1 MHHMVH
7 QRIVFTVHTAG
18 SHDDGIAGQGEIPFQ
33 YHLFPDDRG
42 LALGNECAVGAVRE
56 RGERLLEGG
65 VGRVELLLGENI
77 VSIAVGVELVS
88 ASAKV
93 RRGQVRGNI
102 AQERGGEVDHF
113 GEREAE
119 LARGRLVGI
128 LCPRRRI
135 EACNVVGVGLSNDG
149 GVSRRIDFLR
159 SMSARAFRHYP
170 HHTYHENIN
179 TVLRIRDKLQRRV
192 KRKGNVTYRGS
203 VLNDVLHVTRAI
215 RLLSGVGAIH
225 SKPRILRNL
234 ERETLT
240 VGDVPMEGVDLDPT
254 HGIERPHNIGNG
266 ETIQQ
271 DDVRPWLKQ
280 RTQRYAQVPR
290 CVEHKTAVG
299 LQVNT

>member
-1 MHHMVH
+1 MVH

-18 SHDDGIAGQGEIPFQ
+18 SHDDGIARQGEIPFQ

-65 VGRVELLLGENI
+65 VGRVELLLGGNI

-102 AQERGGEVDHF
+102 AQERGGKVDHF

-135 EACNVVGVGLSNDG
+135 EACNVVRVGLSNDG

-170 HHTYHENIN
+170 HHTYHENVN
-179 TVLRIRDKLQRRV
+179 TVLRMRDELQ
-192 KRKGNVTYRGS
+192 
-203 VLNDVLHVTRAI
+203 
-215 RLLSGVGAIH
+215 
-225 SKPRILRNL
+225 
-234 ERETLT
+234 
-240 VGDVPMEGVDLDPT
+240 
-254 HGIERPHNIGNG
+254 
-266 ETIQQ
+266 
-271 DDVRPWLKQ
+271 
-280 RTQRYAQVPR
+280 
-290 CVEHKTAVG
+290 
-299 LQVNT
+299 